1 MSCRLPE
8 ALTEICGRGV
18 AVHRL
23 MSGLVAGAL
32 PIPYSHCLALYDQI
46 KWPGDHSP
54 ATRPFGQLAELVV
67 VTVMGVLPSTRLLA
81 PPGVTP
87 ITVSVSLPLELIL
100 SALTPLLI
108 SFCR

>member
-67 VTVMGVLPSTRLLA
+67 VTVMGVLSSTRL
-81 PPGVTP
+81 PTPGFTP
-87 ITVSVSLPLELIL
+87 VTVSVSLPLELIL

-108 SFCR
+108 SICR